1 MGDPTLVTP
10 TDDTG
15 FLAGADRLESPPPI
29 RLRIQAMKFETRHAS
44 HPSMIPSLDSSK
56 MREVYHISGIF
67 IPDDVSL
74 TFSHVE
80 RMINGGVMPVSKA
93 IDLSEVPALNK
104 GAFLARRE
112 LGIINVGGN
121 GKVAVDGKEW
131 SLAAREGLYV
141 PQGTEKLVF
150 TSDSKESPAK
160 FYLASTPA
168 HARYETVKID
178 VKKAN
183 PMPVGAPATANA
195 RTIYQYI
202 NPDICKSAQLLMGLT
217 SLQEGSVWNT
227 MPCHLH
233 ERRAETYFYFDLKP
247 DARVVHIMG
256 EPHETRHIFVANEE
270 AVISPPW
277 GIHTG
282 CGTSNYSFIWAMGGE
297 NQEYKDV
304 AWVPMDR
311 LR

>member
-1 MGDPTLVTP
+1 
-10 TDDTG
+10 
-15 FLAGADRLESPPPI
+15 
-29 RLRIQAMKFETRHAS
+29 MKFETRHAS
-44 HPSMIPSLDSSK
+44 HPSIIQGASSQRL
-56 MREVYHISGIF
+56 RELYHVGGIF
-67 IPDDVSL
+67 LPDDVSL
-74 TFSHVE
+74 TFSHIE
-80 RMINGGVMPVSKA
+80 RMIVGGVMPVTRT
-93 IDLSEVPALNK
+93 IELNEVPELNK
-104 GAFLARRE
+104 GPFLARRE
-112 LGIINVGGN
+112 LGVINVGGN
-121 GKVAVDGKEW
+121 GKVTVDGKDW
-131 SLAAREGLYV
+131 PLAAREGLYV
-141 PQGTEKLVF
+141 PQGTNTLAF
-150 TSDSKESPAK
+150 SSDSKDAPAR

-178 VKKAN
+178 LQKAN
-183 PMPVGAPATANA
+183 PMPVGSPATANA

-297 NQEYKDV
+297 NLEYKDV
-304 AWVPMDR
+304 AWVPMYA

>member
-1 MGDPTLVTP
+1 
-10 TDDTG
+10 
-15 FLAGADRLESPPPI
+15 
-29 RLRIQAMKFETRHAS
+29 MKFDTRHAS
-44 HPSMIPSLDSSK
+44 HPSMIPSLGTARL
-56 MREVYHISGIF
+56 RETYHISGIF

-74 TFSHVE
+74 TFSHIE

-93 IDLSEVPALNK
+93 IELNEVAPLNK
-104 GAFLARRE
+104 GPFLARRE
-112 LGIINVGGN
+112 LGIINVGGS
-121 GKVAVDGKEW
+121 GKVVVDGKEW
-131 SLAAREGLYV
+131 ALSAREGLYV
-141 PQGTEKLVF
+141 PMGTNTLVF
-150 TSDSKESPAK
+150 SSDSKDAPAK

-178 VKKAN
+178 LKKAN
-183 PMPVGAPATANA
+183 PMPVGSPASANA

-304 AWVPMDR
+304 AWVPMDN

>member
-1 MGDPTLVTP
+1 
-10 TDDTG
+10 
-15 FLAGADRLESPPPI
+15 
-29 RLRIQAMKFETRHAS
+29 MKFETRHAS
-44 HPSMIPSLDSSK
+44 HPTVIPTLNSSR
-56 MREVYHISGIF
+56 MREMFHIGGIF

-74 TFSHVE
+74 TFSHIE

-93 IDLSEVPALNK
+93 IELHEVPALSK
-104 GAFLARRE
+104 GPFLARRE
-112 LGIINVGGN
+112 LGVINVGGN
-121 GKVAVDGKEW
+121 GKVLVDGKEW
-131 SLAAREGLYV
+131 MLAAREGLYI

-150 TSDSKESPAK
+150 SSDSKDAPAK

-183 PMPVGAPATANA
+183 PMPVGSPATANA

-304 AWVPMDR
+304 AWVPMDS

>member
-1 MGDPTLVTP
+1 
-10 TDDTG
+10 
-15 FLAGADRLESPPPI
+15 
-29 RLRIQAMKFETRHAS
+29 MKFDTRHAS
-44 HPSMIPSLDSSK
+44 HPSIIPTLGSAK
-56 MREVYHISGIF
+56 MRELYHISGIF

-74 TFSHVE
+74 TFSHIE
-80 RMINGGVMPVSKA
+80 RMINGGVMPVNKP

-104 GAFLARRE
+104 GPFLARRE

-121 GKVAVDGKEW
+121 GKVIVDGKEW
-131 SLAAREGLYV
+131 ALSAREGLYV
-141 PQGTEKLVF
+141 PQGTNTLVF
-150 TSDSKESPAK
+150 TSDSKDAPAK

-178 VKKAN
+178 IAKAN
-183 PMPVGAPATANA
+183 PMPVGAPASANA

-217 SLQEGSVWNT
+217 SLKEGSVWNT

-256 EPHETRHIFVANEE
+256 EPNETRHIFVANEE

-304 AWVPMDR
+304 AWVPMDQ

>member
-1 MGDPTLVTP
+1 
-10 TDDTG
+10 
-15 FLAGADRLESPPPI
+15 
-29 RLRIQAMKFETRHAS
+29 MKFETRHAS
-44 HPSMIPSLDSSK
+44 HPSIIPTADTAKL
-56 MREVYHISGIF
+56 RELYHIGGMF
-67 IPDDVSL
+67 TADDVNL
-74 TFSHVE
+74 TFSHIE
-80 RMINGGVMPVSKA
+80 RMIVGGVMPVNKA
-93 IDLSEVPALNK
+93 IELNEVPALNK
-104 GAFLARRE
+104 GPFLARRE
-112 LGIINVGGN
+112 LGVINIGGN
-121 GKVAVDGKEW
+121 GKVVVDGKEW
-131 SLAAREGLYV
+131 ALAAREGLYI
-141 PQGTEKLVF
+141 PQGTNTLVF
-150 TSDSKESPAK
+150 SSDSQEAPAK

-178 VKKAN
+178 IKKAN

-304 AWVPMDR
+304 AWVPMNV

>member
-1 MGDPTLVTP
+1 
-10 TDDTG
+10 
-15 FLAGADRLESPPPI
+15 
-29 RLRIQAMKFETRHAS
+29 
-44 HPSMIPSLDSSK
+44 
-56 MREVYHISGIF
+56 
-67 IPDDVSL
+67 
-74 TFSHVE
+74 
-80 RMINGGVMPVSKA
+80 VMPVNKA
-93 IDLSEVPALNK
+93 IELNEVPALSK
-104 GAFLARRE
+104 GPFLARRE
-112 LGIINVGGN
+112 LGVINVGGN
-121 GKVAVDGKEW
+121 GKVVVDGKEW
-131 SLAAREGLYV
+131 ALGAREGLYI
-141 PQGTEKLVF
+141 PQGTNTLVF
-150 TSDSKESPAK
+150 TSDSRDAPAK

-178 VKKAN
+178 IKRAN
-183 PMPVGAPATANA
+183 PMPVGSPATANS

-217 SLQEGSVWNT
+217 SLNEGSVWNT

-304 AWVPMDR
+304 AWVPMDQ

>member
-1 MGDPTLVTP
+1 
-10 TDDTG
+10 
-15 FLAGADRLESPPPI
+15 
-29 RLRIQAMKFETRHAS
+29 MKFETRHAS
-44 HPSMIPSLDSSK
+44 HPSIIPTANSEKL
-56 MREVYHISGIF
+56 RELYHIGALF
-67 IPDDVSL
+67 TADDVNL
-74 TFSHVE
+74 TFSHIE
-80 RMINGGVMPVSKA
+80 RMIVGGVMPVTRA
-93 IDLSEVPALNK
+93 IQLDEVPALNK
-104 GAFLARRE
+104 GPFLARRE
-112 LGIINVGGN
+112 LGVINIGGN
-121 GKVAVDGKEW
+121 GKVLVDGKEW
-131 SLAAREGLYV
+131 ALSAREGLYV
-141 PQGTEKLVF
+141 PQGTTSLVF
-150 TSDSKESPAK
+150 SSDSKDTPAK

-178 VKKAN
+178 IKKAN

-304 AWVPMDR
+304 AWVPMNA

>member
-1 MGDPTLVTP
+1 
-10 TDDTG
+10 
-15 FLAGADRLESPPPI
+15 
-29 RLRIQAMKFETRHAS
+29 MKFDTRHAS
-44 HPSMIPSLDSSK
+44 HPTIIASADTAKL
-56 MREVYHISGIF
+56 RQLYHVSGIF
-67 IPDDVSL
+67 VADDVSL
-74 TFSHVE
+74 TFSHIE
-80 RMINGGVMPVSKA
+80 RLIVGGVMPVTRS
-93 IDLSEVPALNK
+93 IEVNEVSELNK

-112 LGIINVGGN
+112 LGVINVGGP
-121 GKVAVDGKEW
+121 GKVTVDGKGW
-131 SLAAREGLYV
+131 PLNAREGLYV
-141 PQGTEKLVF
+141 PMGTQSLSF
-150 TSDSKESPAK
+150 SSDAPATPAR

-178 VKKAN
+178 INKAN
-183 PMPVGAPATANA
+183 PMPVGASATANE

-217 SLQEGSVWNT
+217 TLKEGSVWNT

-270 AVISPPW
+270 AVIAPPW
-277 GIHTG
+277 SIHTG

-304 AWVPMDR
+304 AWVPMNV

>member
-1 MGDPTLVTP
+1 
-10 TDDTG
+10 
-15 FLAGADRLESPPPI
+15 
-29 RLRIQAMKFETRHAS
+29 MKFETRHAS
-44 HPSMIPSLDSSK
+44 HPSIIPTLNSSK
-56 MREVYHISGIF
+56 IREMYHVSGIF
-67 IPDDVSL
+67 IPDEVSL
-74 TFSHVE
+74 TFSHIE
-80 RMINGGVMPVSKA
+80 RMINGGVMPVTKA
-93 IDLSEVPALNK
+93 IELNEVPALAK
-104 GAFLARRE
+104 GPFLARRE
-112 LGIINVGGN
+112 LGVINVGGN
-121 GKVAVDGKEW
+121 GTVTVDGKEW
-131 SLAAREGLYV
+131 GLAAREGLYV
-141 PQGTEKLVF
+141 PQGTASLVF
-150 TSDSKESPAK
+150 KSDSRDTPAK

-178 VKKAN
+178 LAKAN
-183 PMPVGAPATANA
+183 PMPVGSPATANA

-217 SLQEGSVWNT
+217 SLKEGSVWNT

-304 AWVPMDR
+304 AWVPMDA

>member
-1 MGDPTLVTP
+1 
-10 TDDTG
+10 
-15 FLAGADRLESPPPI
+15 
-29 RLRIQAMKFETRHAS
+29 MKFDTRHAS
-44 HPSMIPSLDSSK
+44 HPSFIGNAGSQALRDQ
-56 MREVYHISGIF
+56 YHVSGIF

-74 TFSHVE
+74 TFSHIE
-80 RMINGGVMPVSKA
+80 RMIVGGVMPATKS
-93 IDLSEVPALNK
+93 IELNEVPALNK
-104 GAFLARRE
+104 GPFLARRE

-121 GKVAVDGKEW
+121 GKVVVDGKEW
-131 SLAAREGLYV
+131 ALGSREGLYV
-141 PQGTEKLVF
+141 PQGTNTLVF
-150 TSDSKESPAK
+150 SSDSKDAPAK

-178 VKKAN
+178 VAKAN

-217 SLQEGSVWNT
+217 SLKEGSVWNT

-233 ERRAETYFYFDLKP
+233 ERRAETYFYFDLKA

-256 EPHETRHIFVANEE
+256 EPTETRHIFVANEE

-304 AWVPMDR
+304 AWVPMDT

>member
-1 MGDPTLVTP
+1 
-10 TDDTG
+10 
-15 FLAGADRLESPPPI
+15 
-29 RLRIQAMKFETRHAS
+29 MKFETRHAS
-44 HPSMIPSLDSSK
+44 HPSIIPTLNSSK
-56 MREVYHISGIF
+56 MRELYHISGIF

-74 TFSHVE
+74 TFSHIE
-80 RMINGGVMPVSKA
+80 RMINGGVMPVNKA
-93 IDLSEVPALNK
+93 IELNEVPALNK
-104 GAFLARRE
+104 GPFLARRE
-112 LGIINVGGN
+112 LGVINIGGN

-131 SLAAREGLYV
+131 SLAAREGLYI

-150 TSDSKESPAK
+150 TSDAKDAPAK

-178 VKKAN
+178 LKKAN
-183 PMPVGAPATANA
+183 PMPVGSPATANA

-282 CGTSNYSFIWAMGGE
+282 CGTANYSFIWAMGGE

-304 AWVPMDR
+304 AWVPMDS

>member
-1 MGDPTLVTP
+1 
-10 TDDTG
+10 
-15 FLAGADRLESPPPI
+15 
-29 RLRIQAMKFETRHAS
+29 MKFDTRHAS
-44 HPSMIPSLDSSK
+44 HPSSIETANTARL
-56 MREVYHISGIF
+56 RQLYHVAGIF
-67 IPDDVSL
+67 VADDVSL
-74 TFSHVE
+74 TFSHIE
-80 RMINGGVMPVSKA
+80 RLIVGGVMPVSRSVE
-93 IDLSEVPALNK
+93 LNEVPDLNK

-112 LGIINVGGN
+112 LGVINVGGP
-121 GKVAVDGKEW
+121 GKISVDGKAW
-131 SLAAREGLYV
+131 PLAAREGLYI
-141 PQGTEKLVF
+141 PMGTQSLTF
-150 TSDSKESPAK
+150 SSDNSAAPAK

-168 HARYETVKID
+168 HARFETVKID
-178 VKKAN
+178 LGRAN
-183 PMPVGAPATANA
+183 PMPVGAAATANE

-217 SLQEGSVWNT
+217 SLKEGSVWNT

-233 ERRAETYFYFDLKP
+233 ERRSETYFYFDLKP

-270 AVISPPW
+270 AVIAPPW
-277 GIHTG
+277 SIHTG

-304 AWVPMDR
+304 AWVPMNV

>member
-1 MGDPTLVTP
+1 
-10 TDDTG
+10 
-15 FLAGADRLESPPPI
+15 
-29 RLRIQAMKFETRHAS
+29 MKFETRHAS
-44 HPSMIPSLDSSK
+44 HPSIIPTANSEKL
-56 MREVYHISGIF
+56 RELYHIGGIF
-67 IPDDVSL
+67 TADDVNL
-74 TFSHVE
+74 TFSHIE
-80 RMINGGVMPVSKA
+80 RMIVGGVMPVSKS
-93 IDLSEVPALNK
+93 IELNEVPALNK
-104 GAFLARRE
+104 GPFLARRE
-112 LGIINVGGN
+112 LGVINIGGN
-121 GKVAVDGKEW
+121 GKVLVDGKEW
-131 SLAAREGLYV
+131 QLAAREGLYI
-141 PQGTEKLVF
+141 PQGTNTLVF
-150 TSDSKESPAK
+150 SSESKDAPAK

-168 HARYETVKID
+168 HARHETVKID
-178 VKKAN
+178 LKKAN
-183 PMPVGAPATANA
+183 PMPVGSPATANA

-304 AWVPMDR
+304 AWVPMNV

>member
-1 MGDPTLVTP
+1 
-10 TDDTG
+10 
-15 FLAGADRLESPPPI
+15 
-29 RLRIQAMKFETRHAS
+29 MKFDTRHAS
-44 HPSMIPSLDSSK
+44 HPSVIPTLSSSG
-56 MREVYHISGIF
+56 MRELYHISGIF

-74 TFSHVE
+74 TFSHIE
-80 RMINGGVMPVSKA
+80 RMINGGVMPVNKA

-104 GAFLARRE
+104 GPFLARRE

-121 GKVAVDGKEW
+121 GKVSVDGKEW
-131 SLAAREGLYV
+131 ALSAREGLYV
-141 PQGTEKLVF
+141 PQGTNSLVF
-150 TSDSKESPAK
+150 TSDSRDAPAK

-178 VKKAN
+178 IAKAN

-217 SLQEGSVWNT
+217 SLKEGSVWNT

>member
-1 MGDPTLVTP
+1 
-10 TDDTG
+10 
-15 FLAGADRLESPPPI
+15 
-29 RLRIQAMKFETRHAS
+29 MKFETRHAC
-44 HPSMIPSLDSSK
+44 HPSIVQTAGTAKL
-56 MREVYHISGIF
+56 RELFHVSGF
-67 IPDDVSL
+67 FVPDDVHL

-80 RMINGGVMPVSKA
+80 RMIVGGVMPLSKSVELNEVTA
-93 IDLSEVPALNK
+93 LSK
-104 GAFLARRE
+104 GPFLARRE
-112 LGIINVGGN
+112 LGIINVGGA
-121 GKVAVDGKEW
+121 GKVTVDGNVTA
-131 SLAAREGLYV
+131 LAAREGLYV
-141 PQGTEKLVF
+141 PMGTQALSF
-150 TSDSKESPAK
+150 ASDSAASPAK

-178 VKKAN
+178 IARAN
-183 PMPVGAPATANA
+183 PMPVGSPASANE

-217 SLQEGSVWNT
+217 SLKEGSVWNT

-233 ERRAETYFYFDLKP
+233 ERRSETYFYFDLKP
-247 DARVVHIMG
+247 EARVVHIMG

-270 AVISPPW
+270 AVIAPPW
-277 GIHTG
+277 SIHTG

-304 AWVPMDR
+304 AWVPMDV

>member
-1 MGDPTLVTP
+1 
-10 TDDTG
+10 
-15 FLAGADRLESPPPI
+15 
-29 RLRIQAMKFETRHAS
+29 MKFETRHAS
-44 HPSMIPSLDSSK
+44 HPSIIPTLNSAK
-56 MREVYHISGIF
+56 MRELYHVSGIF

-74 TFSHVE
+74 TFSHIE

-93 IDLSEVPALNK
+93 VELNEVPALAK
-104 GAFLARRE
+104 GPFLARRE
-112 LGIINVGGN
+112 LGVINVGGN
-121 GKVAVDGKEW
+121 GTVTVDGKEW
-131 SLAAREGLYV
+131 GLAAREGLYV
-141 PQGTEKLVF
+141 PQGTASLVF
-150 TSDSKESPAK
+150 KSDSQDAPAK

-178 VKKAN
+178 LARAN
-183 PMPVGAPATANA
+183 PMPVGSPATANA

-217 SLQEGSVWNT
+217 SLKEGSVWNT

-304 AWVPMDR
+304 AWVPMDA

>member
-1 MGDPTLVTP
+1 
-10 TDDTG
+10 
-15 FLAGADRLESPPPI
+15 
-29 RLRIQAMKFETRHAS
+29 MKFETRHAS
-44 HPSMIPSLDSSK
+44 HPSVIPTLDSSK
-56 MREVYHISGIF
+56 MRELYHISGIF

-74 TFSHVE
+74 TFSHIE
-80 RMINGGVMPVSKA
+80 RMINGGVMPVTRP

-104 GAFLARRE
+104 GPFLARRE
-112 LGIINVGGN
+112 LGVINVGGN
-121 GKVAVDGKEW
+121 GKVSVDGKEW
-131 SLAAREGLYV
+131 ALGAREGLYI

-150 TSDSKESPAK
+150 SSDSRDAPAK

-178 VKKAN
+178 LKKAN
-183 PMPVGAPATANA
+183 PMPVGSPATANA

-304 AWVPMDR
+304 AWVPMDQ

>member
-1 MGDPTLVTP
+1 
-10 TDDTG
+10 
-15 FLAGADRLESPPPI
+15 
-29 RLRIQAMKFETRHAS
+29 MKFDTRHAS
-44 HPSMIPSLDSSK
+44 HPSIIPTLGSAK
-56 MREVYHISGIF
+56 MRELYHISGIF

-74 TFSHVE
+74 TFSHIE
-80 RMINGGVMPVSKA
+80 RMINGGVMPVNKP

-104 GAFLARRE
+104 GPFLARRE

-121 GKVAVDGKEW
+121 GKVIVDGKEW
-131 SLAAREGLYV
+131 ALSAREGLYV
-141 PQGTEKLVF
+141 PQGTNTLVF
-150 TSDSKESPAK
+150 TSNSKDAPAK

-178 VKKAN
+178 IAKAN

-217 SLQEGSVWNT
+217 SLKEGSVWNT

-256 EPHETRHIFVANEE
+256 EPNETRHIFVANEE

-304 AWVPMDR
+304 AWVPMDQ

>member
-1 MGDPTLVTP
+1 
-10 TDDTG
+10 
-15 FLAGADRLESPPPI
+15 
-29 RLRIQAMKFETRHAS
+29 MKFETRHAS
-44 HPSMIPSLDSSK
+44 HPSIIPTLSSSK
-56 MREVYHISGIF
+56 MRELYHLSGIF
-67 IPDDVSL
+67 IPDDASL
-74 TFSHVE
+74 TFSHIE
-80 RMINGGVMPVSKA
+80 RMINGGVMPVHKA
-93 IDLSEVPALNK
+93 VDLSEVPSLNK
-104 GAFLARRE
+104 SPFLARRE
-112 LGIINVGGN
+112 LGIINVGGD
-121 GKVAVDGKEW
+121 GKVSVDGKEW
-131 SLAAREGLYV
+131 ALSAREGLYV

-150 TSDSKESPAK
+150 TSDSKDAPAK

-178 VKKAN
+178 LKKAN
-183 PMPVGAPATANA
+183 PMPVGSPATANA

-304 AWVPMDR
+304 AWVPMDQ

>member
-1 MGDPTLVTP
+1 
-10 TDDTG
+10 
-15 FLAGADRLESPPPI
+15 
-29 RLRIQAMKFETRHAS
+29 MKFDTRHAS
-44 HPSMIPSLDSSK
+44 HPSFVGGANSAQLRDQ
-56 MREVYHISGIF
+56 YHVSGIF
-67 IPDDVSL
+67 IPDEVSL
-74 TFSHVE
+74 TFSHIE
-80 RMINGGVMPVSKA
+80 RMVFGGVMPVTKS
-93 IDLSEVPALNK
+93 IELHEVPSLSK
-104 GAFLARRE
+104 GPFLARRE
-112 LGIINVGGN
+112 LGVINVGGN

-131 SLAAREGLYV
+131 ALGSREGLYI
-141 PQGTEKLVF
+141 PQGTNTLVF
-150 TSDSKESPAK
+150 SSDSKDAPGK

-178 VKKAN
+178 IAKAN

-217 SLQEGSVWNT
+217 SLKEGSVWNT

-256 EPHETRHIFVANEE
+256 EPAETRHIFVANEE

-304 AWVPMDR
+304 AWVPMEQ

>member
-1 MGDPTLVTP
+1 
-10 TDDTG
+10 
-15 FLAGADRLESPPPI
+15 
-29 RLRIQAMKFETRHAS
+29 MKFDTRHAS
-44 HPSMIPSLDSSK
+44 HPSFIGGASSQAL
-56 MREVYHISGIF
+56 RDQYHVSGIF

-74 TFSHVE
+74 TFSHIE
-80 RMINGGVMPVSKA
+80 RMIVGGVMPLTKS
-93 IDLSEVPALNK
+93 IELNEVPALNK
-104 GAFLARRE
+104 GPFLARRE

-131 SLAAREGLYV
+131 GLGAREGLYV
-141 PQGTEKLVF
+141 PQGTTKLVF
-150 TSDSKESPAK
+150 SSDSKDAPAK

-178 VKKAN
+178 IAKAN

-217 SLQEGSVWNT
+217 SLKEGSVWNT

-233 ERRAETYFYFDLKP
+233 ERRAETYFYFDLKA

-256 EPHETRHIFVANEE
+256 EPTETRHVFVANEE

-304 AWVPMDR
+304 AWVPMDT

>member
-1 MGDPTLVTP
+1 
-10 TDDTG
+10 
-15 FLAGADRLESPPPI
+15 
-29 RLRIQAMKFETRHAS
+29 MKFETRHAS
-44 HPSMIPSLDSSK
+44 HPSIIPTLNSSK
-56 MREVYHISGIF
+56 MRELYHISGIF
-67 IPDDVSL
+67 LPDDVSL
-74 TFSHVE
+74 TFSHIE
-80 RMINGGVMPVSKA
+80 RMINGGVMPVNKA
-93 IDLSEVPALNK
+93 IELSEVPALNK

-121 GKVAVDGKEW
+121 GKVSVDGKEW
-131 SLAAREGLYV
+131 SLSAREGLYV

-150 TSDSKESPAK
+150 SSDSKDAPAK

-178 VKKAN
+178 IKKAN
-183 PMPVGAPATANA
+183 PMPVGSPATANA

-304 AWVPMDR
+304 AWVPMDA

>member
-1 MGDPTLVTP
+1 
-10 TDDTG
+10 
-15 FLAGADRLESPPPI
+15 
-29 RLRIQAMKFETRHAS
+29 MKFDTRHAS
-44 HPSMIPSLDSSK
+44 HPSSIPSANSARL
-56 MREVYHISGIF
+56 REFFHISEIF
-67 IPDDVSL
+67 IADDVSL
-74 TFSHVE
+74 TFSHIE
-80 RMINGGVMPVSKA
+80 RMINGGVMPVHKT
-93 IDLSEVPALNK
+93 IELSEVPALNK
-104 GAFLARRE
+104 GPFLARRE

-121 GKVAVDGKEW
+121 GKVSVDGKDW
-131 SLAAREGLYV
+131 ALGAREGLYV
-141 PQGTEKLVF
+141 PQGTTSLLF
-150 TSDSKESPAK
+150 SSDSKDAPAK

-178 VKKAN
+178 VARAN

-217 SLQEGSVWNT
+217 SLKEGSVWNT

-282 CGTSNYSFIWAMGGE
+282 CGTTNYSFIWAMGGE

-304 AWVPMDR
+304 AWVPMDS

>member
-1 MGDPTLVTP
+1 
-10 TDDTG
+10 
-15 FLAGADRLESPPPI
+15 
-29 RLRIQAMKFETRHAS
+29 MKFETRHAS
-44 HPSMIPSLDSSK
+44 HPSIIATASTSK
-56 MREVYHISGIF
+56 LRELYHISGIF

-74 TFSHVE
+74 TFSHIE
-80 RMINGGVMPVSKA
+80 RMIVGGVMPVTKS
-93 IDLSEVPALNK
+93 IELNEVPALNK
-104 GAFLARRE
+104 GSFLARRE
-112 LGIINVGGN
+112 LGVINIGGD
-121 GKVAVDGKEW
+121 GKVAVDGTEW
-131 SLAAREGLYV
+131 SLAAREGLYI
-141 PQGTEKLVF
+141 PQGTNTLVF
-150 TSDSKESPAK
+150 SSSSKDAPAR

-168 HARYETVKID
+168 HARFETVKID
-178 VKKAN
+178 IAKAN

-217 SLQEGSVWNT
+217 SLKEGSVWNT

-247 DARVVHIMG
+247 DARVVHVMG

-304 AWVPMDR
+304 AWVPTDA

>member
-1 MGDPTLVTP
+1 
-10 TDDTG
+10 
-15 FLAGADRLESPPPI
+15 
-29 RLRIQAMKFETRHAS
+29 MKFETRHAS
-44 HPSMIPSLDSSK
+44 HPGIIPTADTAKL
-56 MREVYHISGIF
+56 RELYHIATIF
-67 IPDDVSL
+67 TADDVNL
-74 TFSHVE
+74 TFSHIE
-80 RMINGGVMPVSKA
+80 RMIVGGVMPVSKSVE
-93 IDLSEVPALNK
+93 LSEVPALSK
-104 GAFLARRE
+104 GPFLARRE
-112 LGIINVGGN
+112 LGVINIGGP
-121 GKVAVDGKEW
+121 GKVTVDGKATP
-131 SLAAREGLYV
+131 LAAREGLYV
-141 PQGTEKLVF
+141 PMGTNTLSF
-150 TSDSKESPAK
+150 SSDSKDAPAK

-178 VKKAN
+178 LARAN
-183 PMPVGAPATANA
+183 PMPVGAPATANE
-195 RTIYQYI
+195 RVIHQYI

-217 SLQEGSVWNT
+217 ALKEGSVWNT

-233 ERRAETYFYFDLKP
+233 ERRAETYFYFDLKT

-304 AWVPMDR
+304 AWVPMNV